1 MKTNIQRFLSLGFSL
16 VLLLAAVTVAV
27 GMIHMETV
35 HEQTEQ
41 EVTRNATKAELIA
54 NLRALLLER
63 VVLLHRLVRTA
74 DPFDRDALLMEF
86 SAKAG
91 EFIDNRDRFRALLQT
106 PEEQREFEQALGY
119 VRSNE
124 AVHNRVVA
132 AVTSGHLEEAERL
145 WRQEEMQT
153 IDRLMRV
160 YGRLVDLHRTAL
172 HQAEIKQAAA
182 LEVAFHSLVAG
193 GLLAV
198 LLGGGI
204 AVLVTR
210 RAVKMEE
217 DLFQQKERAT
227 VTLHSIADAVI
238 TSDAL
243 GNVEYLNPVAEYLTG
258 WSQEEAQ
265 GRPLKEVFRV
275 VSEVNRIPFHHPAY
289 DLLPD
294 GRIVGL
300 DNHTLLVSRDGREF
314 AIEDSVAP
322 IRGGNGETVGVVLVF
337 HDVTDARSMARQLSW
352 QARHDPLT
360 GLFNRREFEGR
371 LKRLL
376 AGAKEKNERHA
387 LIYLDLDQFKL
398 VNDTCGHTA
407 GDELLRQLTV
417 VLQEYLH
424 GSMTLARLGGDEFG
438 VLLEGCSLETAQAE
452 AERLLEVVQGFRF
465 VWEDKTFSIG
475 ASIGMVAVE
484 ADSRDLATLLSTAD
498 AACYTAKNKG
508 RNRIQVFQHD
518 DVELVQLHGEME
530 WVARITKAF
539 EEDRLRLYYQN
550 IQPVGHAVDEGE
562 HYEILL
568 RMEGENGELIPPGA
582 FIPAAERYNL
592 MPSLDRW
599 VIRSTFKTYQRFA
612 ASQPPHCL
620 DTISINLS
628 AHTLMD
634 EYFLEFVRDQ
644 LRAYQVPPCVI
655 CFEITE
661 TAVIANLQSA
671 TALIRELRAVG
682 CRFALDD
689 FGSGMSSFAYLK
701 NLDVDYLK
709 IDGAFVRD
717 MVNDN
722 VDYAMVE
729 AINRVGHV
737 MGLQTIAEFVENDAI
752 LEKLRELG
760 VDYAQGYGI
769 HKPAP
774 FVREPAAAM
783 AS

>member
-1 MKTNIQRFLSLGFSL
+1 MKTNIQRFLALGFSL
-16 VLLLAAVTVAV
+16 VLLLAALTVAGGLV
-27 GMIHMETV
+27 HMEKV
-35 HEQTEQ
+35 HEQTEKD
-41 EVTRNATKAELIA
+41 VARSAAKADLIA
-54 NLRALLLER
+54 QLRSLLLER
-63 VVLLHRLVRTA
+63 VVLLHRLVRAEDT
-74 DPFDRDALLMEF
+74 FERDALLMDF

-91 EFIDNRDRFRALLQT
+91 EFIQVRDRFRAQSLT
-106 PEEQREFEQALGY
+106 PAERQEFEHALGY
-119 VRSNE
+119 VRINEGLHKRVVE
-124 AVHNRVVA
+124 AVLDGRLN
-132 AVTSGHLEEAERL
+132 EAERM
-145 WRQEEMQT
+145 WHQEET
-153 IDRLMRV
+153 SSIDRLMRV
-160 YGRLVDLHRTAL
+160 YGRLVELHRNALHEAERMEETAL
-172 HQAEIKQAAA
+172 TT
-182 LEVAFHSLVAG
+182 AFRTLGAVG
-193 GLLAV
+193 VLAV

-204 AVLVTR
+204 AFLVTR

-238 TSDAL
+238 TADAA

-265 GRPLKEVFRV
+265 GRPLKDVFRV
-275 VSEVNRIPFHHPAY
+275 VNEVTRAPYHHPAY

-294 GRIVGL
+294 GRAVGL

-322 IRGGNGETVGVVLVF
+322 IRGGSGETVGVVLVF

-352 QARHDPLT
+352 QAGHDPLT

-376 AGAKEKNERHA
+376 AGAKERGERHA
-387 LIYLDLDQFKL
+387 LLYVDLDQFKL
-398 VNDTCGHTA
+398 VNDTCGHMA

-417 VLQEYLH
+417 VLQECLQ
-424 GSMTLARLGGDEFG
+424 GAMVLARLGGDEFG
-438 VLLEGCSLETAQAE
+438 VLVENCSLAAAQEE
-452 AERLLEVVQGFRF
+452 AERLLEAMQGFRF

-475 ASIGMVAVE
+475 ASIGVVAVE
-484 ADSRDLATLLSTAD
+484 SDSRDLSTLLSAAD
-498 AACYTAKNKG
+498 AACYAAKSKG
-508 RNRIQVFQHD
+508 RNRIQAFQRD
-518 DVELVQLHGEME
+518 DVELAKLHGEME
-530 WVARITKAF
+530 WVTRITKAF
-539 EEDRLRLYYQN
+539 EEDRLRLYFQN
-550 IQPVGHAVDEGE
+550 ITPVSGIADGE

-568 RMEGENGELIPPGA
+568 RMDGENGELIPPGA

-592 MPSLDRW
+592 MPTLDRW
-599 VIRSTFKTYQRFA
+599 VIRRSFQTYQRFA
-612 ASQPPHCL
+612 ASRPQQCL
-620 DTISINLS
+620 DTIAINLS
-628 AHTLMD
+628 GNSLTD
-634 EYFLEFVRDQ
+634 EYFFEFVRDQ
-644 LRAYQVPPCVI
+644 LQAYQVPPCAI

-671 TALIRELRAVG
+671 TQFIRELRALG

-701 NLDVDYLK
+701 TLDVDYLK

-717 MVNDN
+717 MVNDS

-760 VDYAQGYGI
+760 VDYAQGYGV
-769 HKPAP
+769 HKPEP
-774 FVREPAAAM
+774 FVRGEAA
-783 AS
+783 

>member
-1 MKTNIQRFLSLGFSL
+1 MKTPIQRFLVLGFSL
-16 VLLLAAVTVAV
+16 VLLLAVVTVAGGLV
-27 GMIHMETV
+27 HMETV
-35 HEQTEQ
+35 HEKTGK
-41 EVTRNATKAELIA
+41 EVAQNAAKVELID
-54 NLRALLLER
+54 NMRTVLLER
-63 VVLLHRLVRTA
+63 VVILHRLVRA
-74 DPFDRDALLMEF
+74 EDVFERDALMMDF

-91 EFIDNRDRFRALLQT
+91 EFIAARDRFRALLKT
-106 PEEQREFEQALGY
+106 PEEHQEFDRALGY
-119 VRSNE
+119 VRSNQ
-124 AVHNRVVA
+124 ALHNRVLD
-132 AVTSGHLEEAERL
+132 AVMSGHLQEAERL
-145 WRQEEMQT
+145 WRHDET
-153 IDRLMRV
+153 PSIARLMEI
-160 YGRLVDLHRTAL
+160 YGQLVKLHRAAL
-172 HQAEIKQAAA
+172 RQAEDKEEAA
-182 LEVAFHSLVAG
+182 LKMAFRTLGTVGA
-193 GLLAV
+193 LAV
-198 LLGGGI
+198 LLGSGI

-238 TSDAL
+238 TSDAT
-243 GNVEYLNPVAEYLTG
+243 GNVEYLNPIAEYLTG
-258 WSQEEAQ
+258 WSLAEAQ

-275 VSEVNRIPFHHPAY
+275 VNEISRETYHHPAY

-294 GRIVGL
+294 GRAVGL

-337 HDVTDARSMARQLSW
+337 HDVTDSRSMARQLSW
-352 QARHDPLT
+352 QAGHDPLT
-360 GLFNRREFEGR
+360 GLFNRREFESR
-371 LKRLL
+371 LNRLL
-376 AGAKEKNERHA
+376 VGAKEKKERHA
-387 LIYLDLDQFKL
+387 LLYLDLDQFKI
-398 VNDTCGHTA
+398 VNDTCGHAA

-424 GSMTLARLGGDEFG
+424 NAMTLARLGGDEFG
-438 VLLEGCSLETAQAE
+438 VLLEGCTLEKAQLE

-465 VWEDKTFSIG
+465 VWDDKTFSIG
-475 ASIGMVAVE
+475 ASIGLVAVE

-550 IQPVGHAVDEGE
+550 IQPVGHTVDEGE

-599 VIRSTFKTYQRFA
+599 VIRRTFKTYQRFA
-612 ASQPPHCL
+612 ARQPSHCL

-644 LRAYQVPPCVI
+644 LQAYQVPPCVI

-671 TALIRELRAVG
+671 TALIRELRTLG

-701 NLDVDYLK
+701 SLDVDYLK

-760 VDYAQGYGI
+760 VDYAQGYGV
-769 HKPAP
+769 HKPEP
-774 FVREPAAAM
+774 FVREAVPA
-783 AS
+783 